1 MQPGCTPSN
10 GSRAL
15 AIAAVLTADAL
26 TKDRT
31 ADEIGRMAAFFT
43 VLGDTMALLSFD
55 PQLKKCQEEYLS
67 ENHIQSK
74 L

>member
-1 MQPGCTPSN
+1 MQSGCSPSN

-26 TKDRT
+26 AKDRT
-31 ADEIGRMAAFFT
+31 ADEIGQMAAFFT
-43 VLGDTMALLSFD
+43 VLGDTLALFSFD
-55 PQLKKCQEEYLS
+55 PQLKRCQEEFLERS
-67 ENHIQSK
+67 

>member
-1 MQPGCTPSN
+1 MRSPCTPGN

-31 ADEIGRMAAFFT
+31 ADEIGQMATFFT

-55 PQLKKCQEEYLS
+55 PQLKKCQEEQLS
-67 ENHIQSK
+67 

>member
-1 MQPGCTPSN
+1 MHTSCTPGNS
-10 GSRAL
+10 SRAL

-43 VLGDTMALLSFD
+43 VLGDTMALLAFD
-55 PQLKKCQEEYLS
+55 PQLKKCQEAQLS
-67 ENHIQSK
+67 QDTP
-74 L
+74 

>member
-1 MQPGCTPSN
+1 MHSGCTPSN

-31 ADEIGRMAAFFT
+31 ADEIGQRAAFFT
-43 VLGDTMALLSFD
+43 VLGDTMALLALD
-55 PQLKKCQEEYLS
+55 PKLKRCQEEFFEHPL
-67 ENHIQSK
+67 
-74 L
+74 

>member
-1 MQPGCTPSN
+1 MHSGCTPSN

-31 ADEIGRMAAFFT
+31 ADEIGQMAAFFT
-43 VLGDTMALLSFD
+43 VLGDTMALLAFD
-55 PQLKKCQEEYLS
+55 PKLKRCQEEFFEHPL
-67 ENHIQSK
+67 
-74 L
+74 

>member
-1 MQPGCTPSN
+1 MHSGCTPSN

-26 TKDRT
+26 TRDRT
-31 ADEIGRMAAFFT
+31 PDEIGRMAAFFT

-55 PQLKKCQEEYLS
+55 PQLKNCQERL
-67 ENHIQSK
+67 IQES

>member
-1 MQPGCTPSN
+1 MQRECSPGN

-15 AIAAVLTADAL
+15 AVAAVITADAL

-43 VLGDTMALLSFD
+43 VLGDTMALLAFD
-55 PQLKKCQEEYLS
+55 PQLKACQEDL
-67 ENHIQSK
+67 NR
-74 L
+74 

>member
-1 MQPGCTPSN
+1 MHSNCTASN

-26 TKDRT
+26 TRDRT

-43 VLGDTMALLSFD
+43 VLGDTMALLAFD
-55 PQLKKCQEEYLS
+55 PKLKQCQDAFS
-67 ENHIQSK
+67 QDRP
-74 L
+74 